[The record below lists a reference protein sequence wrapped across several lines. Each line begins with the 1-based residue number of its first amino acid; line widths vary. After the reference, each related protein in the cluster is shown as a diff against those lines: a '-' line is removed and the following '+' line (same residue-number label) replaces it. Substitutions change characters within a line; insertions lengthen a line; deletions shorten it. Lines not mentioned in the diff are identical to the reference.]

1 MDLNKKL
8 LVVDDS
14 QIQLVVC
21 VNQLKQLGFEKIAV
35 AKDGE
40 KAYSII
46 ENGSIDVVISD
57 WEMPEMDGL
66 ELLKKIRE
74 NPSCQGIPFIM
85 LTAHKD
91 EKLNQEAIQFGA
103 TDFIVKPGTPDIFK
117 EKLEAII

>member
-1 MDLNKKL
+1 MDINKKL

-21 VNQLKQLGFEKIAV
+21 VDQLKQLGFEKIAV
-35 AKDGE
+35 AKDGNR
-40 KAYSII
+40 AYSIL
-46 ENGSIDVVISD
+46 EKGGIDVIISD

-66 ELLKKIRE
+66 ELLRQVKN
-74 NPSCQGIPFIM
+74 NPSLKDIPFLM

-91 EKLNQEAIQFGA
+91 EKLNEEAIKAGA

-117 EKLEAII
+117 EKLEALI

>member
-1 MDLNKKL
+1 MDINKKL

-21 VNQLKQLGFEKIAV
+21 VDQLKQLGFEKIAV
-35 AKDGE
+35 AKDGNR
-40 KAYSII
+40 AYSIL
-46 ENGSIDVVISD
+46 EKGDIDVVISD

-66 ELLKKIRE
+66 ELLRQVKN
-74 NPSCQGIPFIM
+74 NPSLKDIPFLM

-91 EKLNQEAIQFGA
+91 EKLNEEAIKAGA

-117 EKLEAII
+117 EKLEALI